1 VSIFTH
7 ILSSRIMKQKSFT
20 YNAENV
26 LDCFTVVGI
35 VHMENG
41 CCKDQPVL
49 ITANILPNNET
60 NYSCQCGCGMW
71 CTTGH
76 PTPVGAL
83 RDYQTM
89 SNGNVPLEDD
99 YPSKK

>member
-1 VSIFTH
+1 MFRGIVYDDS
-7 ILSSRIMKQKSFT
+7 KVEKC
-20 YNAENV
+20 Y
-26 LDCFTVVGI
+26 TVVGI
-35 VHMENG
+35 VAMNNG

-49 ITANILPNNET
+49 ITANDFNGNT

-89 SNGNVPLEDD
+89 SNNNVPMADD
-99 YPSKK
+99 YLRR